1 MRLVQAHLRGAAVR
15 ELAKRFPAGKSAIHD
30 HLTKCEASN
39 IARQQLHRHRAID
52 WQPILD
58 LLSNVGDEVASSVR
72 DASNSRDIKR
82 VIAAVTVITENVA
95 QRIEI
100 ADRMRNHEQ
109 REIAEAFVE
118 LAGWVTM
125 QLPTA
130 APGVIAR
137 ITEDRWHAKNVLE
150 EDRVDE

>member
-39 IARQQLHRHRAID
+39 IARQQLHRHSAVD

-58 LLSNVGDEVASSVR
+58 LLAQVGDDLAASVR
-72 DASNSRDIKR
+72 DASNARDIKR
-82 VIAAVTVITENVA
+82 VTAAVTAITENVA

-100 ADRMRNHEQ
+100 ADRIRNQEH

-118 LAGWVTM
+118 LAGWITM

-137 ITEDRWHAKNVLE
+137 ITEERRHAKNVLE
-150 EDRVDE
+150 VDRDDE